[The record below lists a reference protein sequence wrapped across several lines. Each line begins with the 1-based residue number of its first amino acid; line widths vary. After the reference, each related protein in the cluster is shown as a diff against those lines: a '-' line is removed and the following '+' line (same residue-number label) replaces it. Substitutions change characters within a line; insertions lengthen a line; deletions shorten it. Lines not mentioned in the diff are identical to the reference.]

1 MQAYMMSHLFFNFHR
16 YKIVGIILLIIS
28 IIASLQFFSWVLLYH
43 LSYYILAH
51 RIKVLRHYL
60 SEDVELD
67 PKVPESGCTISTIP
81 EAGVV
86 VVDR

>member
-1 MQAYMMSHLFFNFHR
+1 MTSHFFIHFHR
-16 YKIVGIILLIIS
+16 YKIVGIIYLIIS
-28 IIASLQFFSWVLLYH
+28 IIVSLQFYSLALLYH

-51 RIKVLRHYL
+51 RIKVLRLNL

-67 PKVPESGCTISTIP
+67 PQVPESGCTISTIP
-81 EAGVV
+81 ETDVV

>member
-1 MQAYMMSHLFFNFHR
+1 MYFLAELILLFYPNQ
-16 YKIVGIILLIIS
+16 IVAIIILTS
-28 IIASLQFFSWVLLYH
+28 QTVTSLQGSSWILLYH
-43 LSYYILAH
+43 FSYYILAH
-51 RIKVLRHYL
+51 RIKVLRLYL

-81 EAGVV
+81 ETEVV